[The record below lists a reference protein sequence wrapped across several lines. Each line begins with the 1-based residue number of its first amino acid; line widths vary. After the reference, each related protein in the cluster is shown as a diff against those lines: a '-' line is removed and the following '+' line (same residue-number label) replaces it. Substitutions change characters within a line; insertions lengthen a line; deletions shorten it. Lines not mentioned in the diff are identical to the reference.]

1 MSSSTLIPVSEY
13 LHTIYRPDRNYI
25 DGHLVERNLGKRE
38 HAALQGILAGIFR
51 EYRRAWGVIGLP
63 EQRVKVTQSNY
74 RVTDLCVVRASDP
87 RDPIVMDPPLI
98 AIEILSDGDTLKKTH
113 EEGQDYLRMG
123 VEHFWIFDPI
133 ARKAFVGTSTTLAEP
148 ESGELSIPSTEI
160 RLVLKDIFAE
170 LDELL

>member
-13 LHTIYRPDRNYI
+13 LGTIYRPDRHYI

-38 HAALQGILAGIFR
+38 HAALQGILTSIFHNN
-51 EYRRAWGVIGLP
+51 RRAWGVIGLP
-63 EQRVKVTQSNY
+63 EQRVKVTKSNY
-74 RVTDLCVVRASDP
+74 RVTDLCVVRSSDP
-87 RDPIVMDPPLI
+87 RDPIVTHPPLL
-98 AIEILSDGDTLKKTH
+98 AVEILSDGDTLKKTY
-113 EEGQDYLRMG
+113 EEGHDYLGMG

-133 ARKAFVGTSTTLAEP
+133 AHKAFVGTATTLAEP
-148 ESGELSIPSTEI
+148 ENGELSIPNTQI